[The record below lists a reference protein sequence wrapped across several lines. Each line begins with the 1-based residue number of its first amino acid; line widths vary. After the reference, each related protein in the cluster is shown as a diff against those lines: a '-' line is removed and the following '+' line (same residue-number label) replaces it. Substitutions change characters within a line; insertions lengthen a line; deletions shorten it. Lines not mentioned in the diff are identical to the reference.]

1 MKVLVV
7 EDTFELA
14 ALVQLSLE
22 HEGWQVDLAE
32 DGATALAM
40 ASPEHAVVLVDLG
53 LPDMDGQT
61 MVRSLRSIS
70 PDLAALPVI
79 WFTAHHEVV
88 PEGGVG
94 VITKPFDPTTLAGEI
109 VRLLG

>member
-1 MKVLVV
+1 MRVLVV

-22 HEGWQVDLAE
+22 RQGWQVDLAE
-32 DGATALAM
+32 DGATAMAM
-40 ASPEHAVVLVDLG
+40 ASPDHTVILVDLG
-53 LPDMDGQT
+53 LPDMDGESL
-61 MVRSLRSIS
+61 VRSLRTLS
-70 PDLAALPVI
+70 PDLATLPVI

-94 VITKPFDPTTLAGEI
+94 VITKPFDPTTLAGDI
-109 VRLLG
+109 ARLLS